1 MKITF
6 VCHGNIC
13 RSPMAEFYLKSIA
26 PNIEVNSRATHTDEL
41 GNDMYYAAKE
51 KLKREN
57 IPFTKHKA
65 TLLSLTDYDDTDYF
79 LVMDTPNF
87 TNTRI
92 RLDGDPKNKVFRLL
106 EFAGLDRDVPD
117 PWYTGKFDET
127 FNDIKLGVD
136 AFLKKIDYKGD
147 K

>member
-26 PNIEVNSRATHTDEL
+26 PEFDVNSRATHTDEI
-41 GNDMYYAAKE
+41 GNDMFYAAKE

-57 IPFTKHKA
+57 IPFSHHKA
-65 TLLSLTDYDDTDYF
+65 TLLSADDYDKTDYF
-79 LVMDTPNF
+79 LTMDAPNF
-87 TNTRI
+87 TNAMI
-92 RLDGDPKNKVFRLL
+92 ILNGDPKNKVFRLL
-106 EFAGLDRDVPD
+106 EFANLDRDVLD
-117 PWYTGKFDET
+117 PWYTGDFDRA

-136 AFLKKIDYKGD
+136 AFLKSIGYLK
-147 K
+147 